1 VAEEVA
7 MIEGGEK
14 RKAWVMAIGWE
25 NEEAN
30 WKGRESEAFKK
41 AKKPEARV
49 EICHVKFREF

>member
-1 VAEEVA
+1 

-14 RKAWVMAIGWE
+14 QKASVMAIGWE

-30 WKGRESEAFKK
+30 RKWRESEAFKK
-41 AKKPEARV
+41 TEKLEARV